1 LPRLLLQTQ
10 RQLQHSLEVHQRYI
24 HSLMEQEGLAHRIP
38 QMSADLARGP
48 AAPGSV
54 VSEAMPAQPP
64 AGRSMQH
71 QQLSF
76 DTGATSAHAA
86 AAAAVHP
93 SLPRY
98 QDAPGSAA
106 GSSRLHMGRLEGLHQ
121 QSSHHHHHS
130 QQQQHG
136 GIMRQGHHQQQQQ
149 QQHGTDDCLLIPGDL
164 VPHPNSMPRHMAT
177 GAAAAEAAAGVG
189 ADLLGMGA
197 AGGDDFMHGFMVSH
211 LTDHD
216 LHDMLGL
223 QEETDDGL
231 LGQEGPPGSKRQR
244 LLGSDDL

>member
-1 LPRLLLQTQ
+1 
-10 RQLQHSLEVHQRYI
+10 
-24 HSLMEQEGLAHRIP
+24 MEQEGLAHRIP

-48 AAPGSV
+48 AGPGSV

-64 AGRSMQH
+64 PGRSMQH

-86 AAAAVHP
+86 AAAAAVRP

-98 QDAPGSAA
+98 QDAAGSAA
-106 GSSRLHMGRLEGLHQ
+106 GSSGLHMGGLEGLHQ
-121 QSSHHHHHS
+121 QSSHHHHN

-136 GIMRQGHHQQQQQ
+136 VNMRQVQEQQQQQ
-149 QQHGTDDCLLIPGDL
+149 GTEDCLLIPGDL
-164 VPHPNSMPRHMAT
+164 VPHPNSIPRHMAT
-177 GAAAAEAAAGVG
+177 GAAAAQAAAGVG
-189 ADLLGMGA
+189 AELLGMGA
-197 AGGDDFMHGFMVSH
+197 AGGAHDDFMHGFMVSH

-223 QEETDDGL
+223 QEEADDGL
-231 LGQEGPPGSKRQR
+231 LGEEGPPGSKRQR